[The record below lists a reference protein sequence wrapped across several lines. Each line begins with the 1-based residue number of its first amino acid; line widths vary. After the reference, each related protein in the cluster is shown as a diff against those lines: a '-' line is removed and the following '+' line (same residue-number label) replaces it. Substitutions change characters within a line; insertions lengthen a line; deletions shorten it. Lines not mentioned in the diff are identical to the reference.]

1 MKILIVEDE
10 KLLASAIQAYL
21 KSEGYI
27 CEIVKELFI
36 ARQKVDI
43 YLYDCI
49 LIDIGLPDGNGL
61 ELIKEIKK
69 IQPTTGIIIISAK
82 NAIDDKVLGL
92 ELGADDYLS
101 KPFHLAEMN
110 ARIKSLIRRRQ
121 FDSLNEIVFN
131 EIKIFPEQYAV
142 KVNNNDLVLTKK
154 EYALLI
160 FFIANKNRVLKKT
173 IIAEHLWGDNI
184 DMADNFDFIYT
195 HLSNLRKKIVDAGGL
210 DYITSVYGV
219 GYKFTDEN
227 KPHKL

>member
-110 ARIKSLIRRRQ
+110 ARIKSLIRRQ

-227 KPHKL
+227 KPA

>member
-219 GYKFTDEN
+219 GY
-227 KPHKL
+227 

>member
-160 FFIANKNRVLKKT
+160 FFIANKYRVLKKT

-227 KPHKL
+227 KPA

>member
-219 GYKFTDEN
+219 GYLSLI
-227 KPHKL
+227 HI

>member
-227 KPHKL
+227 KPA

>member
-10 KLLASAIQAYL
+10 KLLGSAIQAYL

-27 CEIVKELFI
+27 CEIVKELVI

-142 KVNNNDLVLTKK
+142 KVNNNDLILTKK

-227 KPHKL
+227 KPA

>member
-110 ARIKSLIRRRQ
+110 ARIKSLIRLRQ

-227 KPHKL
+227 KPA

>member
-61 ELIKEIKK
+61 ELIKEIK

-227 KPHKL
+227 KPA